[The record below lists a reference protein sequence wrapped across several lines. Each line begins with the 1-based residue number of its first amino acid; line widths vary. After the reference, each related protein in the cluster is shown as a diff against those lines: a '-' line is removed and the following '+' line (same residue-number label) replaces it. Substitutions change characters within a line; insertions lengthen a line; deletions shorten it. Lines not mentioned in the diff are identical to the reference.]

1 MGCSHLRSELGTLS
15 VMPAPIS
22 PFTDLI
28 ASFDWAVANC
38 FTCKCLP
45 LASLFL
51 FWEKVGLSWK
61 ARIWQ
66 SLCISHLN
74 SPVCDLT
81 DFASPLKSE
90 PVIMSCYVKVDSF
103 YICVWKLVD
112 MSFKV
117 TLVWILTR
125 ESWFL
130 KKPAVGAVF
139 RDWGQSTVVSFERH
153 CVLRAVEVF
162 RAVEVHFQFTV
173 VSLQVCNLAV
183 SWVCKPKC

>member
-1 MGCSHLRSELGTLS
+1 MGCSHLRSEVGILS
-15 VMPAPIS
+15 AMPAPIS

-38 FTCKCLP
+38 STCKCLL
-45 LASLFL
+45 LASLLL
-51 FWEKVGLSWK
+51 FWEKEGLSWK

-66 SLCISHLN
+66 GLCISHLN

-81 DFASPLKSE
+81 SCAGPLKSE

-117 TLVWILTR
+117 KLVWILTLEGR
-125 ESWFL
+125 FL
-130 KKPAVGAVF
+130 KRLAVGAVF
-139 RDWGQSTVVSFERH
+139 CEWGQSTMVWFERH
-153 CVLRAVEVF
+153 CVLRAVEVC
-162 RAVEVHFQFTV
+162 RAVKVHFKFTV
-173 VSLQVCNLAV
+173 VRSETLHLQ
-183 SWVCKPKC
+183 